1 MDLSIR
7 EAKASDMKRVLE
19 LIQEL
24 ATFEKEPDA
33 VEVTEK
39 DLIDGLTAKQPLF
52 TCFVAEVDGVVQG
65 MALCY
70 PRYSTWKGLTVHL
83 EDLIVTQSLR
93 GKGVGKALYS
103 AVMKHAFN
111 KKVRRVEWVVLDWN
125 KNAIDFYESTG
136 AAVDAQWNIAQMN
149 EVALKNYV
157 AQL

>member
-1 MDLSIR
+1 MDLIIR
-7 EAKASDMKRVLE
+7 EAVAADMKRVLE

-24 ATFEKEPDA
+24 ATFENEPDA
-33 VEVTEK
+33 VEVIEQ
-39 DLIDGLTAKQPLF
+39 DLIDGLTAEQPLF
-52 TCFVAEVDGVVQG
+52 TCFVGEIDGVVQG
-65 MALCY
+65 TALCY
-70 PRYSTWKGLTVHL
+70 PRYSTWKGPTIHL

-103 AVMKHAFN
+103 AVMKHAYS

-136 AAVDAQWNIAQMN
+136 AVVDTQWNIAQMN

-157 AQL
+157 SQL